1 MYWLKDNYK
10 REQKSVEIRVQSLFR
25 ETVRDMQDSVLQ
37 NKLRDVLKDSS
48 VKTRFRKRSLDGDEE
63 ALRNPP
69 RTARVLNI
77 LNKQLSRDSSKGKKG
92 VFISLNKDAE
102 FREKNSSRKPGV
114 IFDSFQPR
122 TIDKMIVVTD
132 RPSLPQNPAYHH

>member
-1 MYWLKDNYK
+1 MNRLRWLAILMGAVILVITGFQVYWLKDNYK

-48 VKTRFRKRSLDGDEE
+48 VKTSFRRRSLDGDEV

-69 RTARVLNI
+69 RTARLLNI
-77 LNKQLSRDSSKGKKG
+77 LNKQLLRDSLKGKKG
-92 VFISLNKDAE
+92 VFISLNKDA
-102 FREKNSSRKPGV
+102 
-114 IFDSFQPR
+114 
-122 TIDKMIVVTD
+122 
-132 RPSLPQNPAYHH
+132 